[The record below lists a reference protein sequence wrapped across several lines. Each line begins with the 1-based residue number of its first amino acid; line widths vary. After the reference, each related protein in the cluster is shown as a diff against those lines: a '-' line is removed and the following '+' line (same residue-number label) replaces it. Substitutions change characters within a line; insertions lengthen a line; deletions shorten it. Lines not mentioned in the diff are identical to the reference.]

1 MVTAVTVTIRF
12 GDYGL
17 MVQALLVVETEQ
29 AGRGA
34 RAVISRPSSWHLRFL
49 DIIVRCRF
57 VIILFFFKT
66 TPHPSLKSPEKPYS
80 KGFETSEG
88 SL

>member
-1 MVTAVTVTIRF
+1 MVTAVTVTISV

-17 MVQALLVVETEQ
+17 MVQTLRVVDTEQ

-34 RAVISRPSSWHLRFL
+34 RAVISRPSSWHLCFL
-49 DIIVRCRF
+49 DIIVRCYF
-57 VIILFFFKT
+57 VIFLLFFKI

-88 SL
+88 AL

>member
-1 MVTAVTVTIRF
+1 MVTAVTVTMND

-17 MVQALLVVETEQ
+17 MVQALRGVDTEQ

-49 DIIVRCRF
+49 DIIVRCYF
-57 VIILFFFKT
+57 VIFLLFFKI

-80 KGFETSEG
+80 KDFETSEG

>member
-1 MVTAVTVTIRF
+1 MVTVVTVTIRF
-12 GDYGL
+12 GDCRV
-17 MVQALLVVETEQ
+17 MVQALLVEDTEQ
-29 AGRGA
+29 AGRRPRDYG
-34 RAVISRPSSWHLRFL
+34 SRPSTWHLRFL

-57 VIILFFFKT
+57 VIFLLFFKI